1 MSVVS
6 FKHSARNKYSE
17 LIRLEFWFLGIIF
30 FTSKFPGNSVPNEYF
45 RLLLQKNVMKFVR
58 NKPCKSST
66 KSNLSFLKYLI
77 NEKSIFVKLRKDPL
91 LNLFFKSA
99 FGNSN
104 TLSSNGSWETR
115 LAKLGSISQL
125 IFALGYVFFND
136 NKSGRQKTISPIEEV
151 RIRRIL
157 ISITLKA

>member
-1 MSVVS
+1 MM
-6 FKHSARNKYSE
+6 
-17 LIRLEFWFLGIIF
+17 L
-30 FTSKFPGNSVPNEYF
+30 
-45 RLLLQKNVMKFVR
+45 VR

-77 NEKSIFVKLRKDPL
+77 NEKSIFIKLRKDPF
-91 LNLFFKSA
+91 LNRFFKSV

-104 TLSSNGSWETR
+104 TLSSNGSWDTR
-115 LAKLGSISQL
+115 LAKLGSINQL

-136 NKSGRQKTISPIEEV
+136 DKSGRQKTISPIEEV
-151 RIRRIL
+151 RIIRIL